1 MSGNEHKPKKAK
13 SSAAP
18 AGHGVGHHRA
28 HTHPSHHDEHAAPHE
43 SHPHHR
49 PHPTHHKPHTLHPE
63 PLLPRREGHPSE
75 HEHDHDH
82 ERQRAALAL
91 LHRRRRWGHLRRG
104 LVRFARLPWVRHT
117 FWASTLA
124 LALAVV
130 AVLGLWWRLSQ
141 GPIELDMATPWLK
154 KAIEDN
160 FGGQRTV
167 TVGGTQIERDE
178 NGRTSLRLRD
188 IVVRDADG
196 AVVASAPKAEVGI
209 SGMALLHGEVRA
221 QSLNLVGAEMAVR
234 IEKNGSVTVFAG
246 ADKRPIATAAPSPV
260 LTPAP
265 SGTPSAPPKTTDA
278 LRSGFKDL
286 AGALAWIDGLGAT
299 GLDGHDLRELGL
311 KNGNLIVDDQRN
323 GKHWTFDHINASLR
337 RPEQGGVLFRLQSE
351 NPQRPWLLSAALRPL
366 ADGVR
371 AVGIEARQVSIR
383 DILLALRVN
392 EGELS
397 VDLPLSASIRADIAA
412 DGTPQLVQG
421 QLVAGPGTLV
431 DRQGHATVPMK
442 IERADFRFNWDVHRH
457 NLVVPFQVNVGG
469 NQFTLR
475 AVVQAPTSHSG
486 VWQFA
491 VTRGDPVIDPVI
503 LGADAPS
510 EASLALNRVSLRG
523 RVDTVRKR
531 IDLDQGDISRSDT
544 RPLYNVGVAFS
555 GSFDYSTDKPR
566 LAFGVAGTRMTT
578 AVLKRIW
585 PVFIATD
592 VRDWVVGHIGEG
604 TVERVVIAG
613 NAPFADFKVGGPPTP
628 DDGLSVDIET
638 SGTTLRPVPDLPA
651 IHDADL
657 TVRITGST
665 AAVNLG
671 RGTVEVA
678 PGRRLNI
685 ANGLFKIAD
694 THPKPAHAEVHF
706 RIDGGVPAAAL
717 LLAEKSL
724 RDEVDLPLD
733 PASSRGTVSA
743 RVSLALPVG
752 RKLPPG
758 SVTYEVNA
766 ALSSFAADKLLMG
779 AKLESSL
786 LKVDASSLGYQI
798 KGDVKINGMPAT
810 LLVTRQKKDPAGQL
824 QLQAKLDEAARRRL
838 GIDLGSAV
846 TGTIPVELSGRFSGD
861 DKDPPLDLVADLTP
875 VAIDNLLPG
884 WEKPAG
890 KPVHVTATLVRG
902 PKSLRF
908 DNLVITGSGSNVKG
922 SIEVD
927 NSGEVV
933 SAHFPSFALSDGDK
947 ASLKVDRSNDGV
959 LHVNMRGEV
968 YDGRNFVKT
977 ALAGDTPGK
986 SKGKQPDLDLDI
998 KIGTV
1003 AGHNGETLRGLSLVL
1018 SRRGGRIRAFGLHAR
1033 IGRDTPLVGDLR
1045 LRARDNHQ
1053 VVFIETADAGALF
1066 RFTDMYPRMHGGKMW
1081 VAMDPPSKNQSRQ
1094 IGHLFISNF
1103 SVRGEPTLDRIV
1115 SGAPG
1120 KQAGTVDFTELH
1132 CDFTRTPGRMSIS
1145 DGVVRGPLVGA
1156 TIEGNINYVKND
1168 VHLRGTFVPFYGLN
1182 NMFGQIPIV
1191 GLFLGGGSNEG
1202 LVGITYE
1209 AVGPPSAPHIS
1220 VNPVS
1225 AIAPGLLRKFIP
1237 SPGAFDPNFA
1247 PPAR

>member
-1 MSGNEHKPKKAK
+1 MSGKEHKPSKPKTPGAY
-13 SSAAP
+13 AD
-18 AGHGVGHHRA
+18 HGAGHHRA
-28 HTHPSHHDEHAAPHE
+28 H
-43 SHPHHR
+43 
-49 PHPTHHKPHTLHPE
+49 PHPAHHEERGAHHKPQPSHHKPHALHPE
-63 PLLPRREGHPSE
+63 PLLPHREVYLPE
-75 HEHDHDH
+75 HEHDY

-91 LHRRRRWGHLRRG
+91 LHQRRSWGHMRRG

-117 FWASTLA
+117 FWASTLG

-141 GPIELDMATPWLK
+141 GPIEFDVATPWLK

-160 FGGQRTV
+160 FGGKHTV

-178 NGRTSLRLRD
+178 SGRTSLRLRD

-196 AVVASAPKAEVGI
+196 TVVASAPKAEVGI
-209 SGMALLHGEVRA
+209 SGVALLRGEVRA

-234 IEKNGSVTVFAG
+234 IEKDGSVTVFAG
-246 ADKRPIATAAPSPV
+246 ADKRPIAIAAPSPV

-265 SGTPSAPPKTTDA
+265 SAPAPPTEATDA
-278 LRSGFKDL
+278 LRSGFKDV

-311 KNGNLIVDDQRN
+311 KNGNLIVDDRRN

-337 RPEQGGVLFRLQSE
+337 RPEQGGVLFRLQSD
-351 NPQRPWLLSAALRPL
+351 NPQRPWLLSAAMRPL

-383 DILLALRVN
+383 DILLALRID
-392 EGELS
+392 EGEIRA
-397 VDLPLSASIRADIAA
+397 DLPLSASIRADIAD

-421 QLVAGPGTLV
+421 QLIAGAGTLV
-431 DRQGHATVPMK
+431 DRQGHASVPMK
-442 IERADFRFNWDVHRH
+442 LERAVFRFNWDVHRQ
-457 NLVVPFQVNVGG
+457 NLVVPFQVSVGG

-475 AVVQAPTSHSG
+475 AVVQAPTDHNG

-503 LGADAPS
+503 LGGGPS
-510 EASLALNRVSLRG
+510 SEESLALNRVNLRG

-555 GSFDYSTDKPR
+555 GSFDYATDKPH

-578 AVLKRIW
+578 AVLKRLW
-585 PVFIATD
+585 PVFIAVD
-592 VRDWVVGHIGEG
+592 VRDWVMGHIGEG
-604 TVERVVIAG
+604 TVERAVIAG
-613 NAPFADFKVGGPPTP
+613 NAPFADFKAGGPPTP

-657 TVRITGST
+657 TVRITGRT
-665 AAVNLG
+665 ATVNLG

-685 ANGLFKIAD
+685 ANGVFEIAD
-694 THPKPAHAEVHF
+694 THPKPSHAEVNF

-717 LLAEKSL
+717 LLAEKTL

-733 PASSRGTVSA
+733 PASSRGTVAA

-758 SVTYEVNA
+758 SVTYTVNA

-779 AKLESSL
+779 GKLEASL
-786 LKVDASSLGYQI
+786 LQVDASSTGYQI
-798 KGDVKINGMPAT
+798 KGDVKFNGMPAS
-810 LLVTRQKKDPAGQL
+810 LLVTRQKQDAEGQL
-824 QLQAKLDEAARRRL
+824 QLQAKLDEAARRKL
-838 GIDLGSAV
+838 GIDLGHAV
-846 TGTIPVELSGRFSGD
+846 TGTIPVEFKGRFGVN
-861 DKDPPLDLVADLTP
+861 DKDPPLDLDADLTP

-884 WEKPAG
+884 WEKAAG
-890 KPVHVTATLVRG
+890 KPAHATATLVRG

-922 SIEVD
+922 ALEVD

-933 SAHFPSFALSDGDK
+933 SANFPTFALSDGDK
-947 ASLKVDRSNDGV
+947 ASLKVDRGNDGV

-977 ALAGDTPGK
+977 ALAGDAPGK
-986 SKGKQPDLDLDI
+986 SEGKQPDLDLDI

-1003 AGHNGETLRGLSLVL
+1003 AGHNGETLRGLDLAL
-1018 SRRGGRIRAFGLHAR
+1018 SRRGGRIRNFTLHAR

-1053 VVFIETADAGALF
+1053 VIFIETADAGALF
-1066 RFTDMYPRMHGGKMW
+1066 RFTDMYPRMYGGKMW
-1081 VAMDPPSKNQSRQ
+1081 VAMDPPSKDQSRQ

-1103 SVRGEPTLDRIV
+1103 TVRGEPTLARIV

-1120 KQAGTVDFTELH
+1120 QQGGTVDFTELH
-1132 CDFTRTPGRMSIS
+1132 CDFTRSPGRMSIR

-1209 AVGPPSAPHIS
+1209 AVGPPGAPRIT